1 MSVDIFI
8 RTYQH
13 DFFLLDYCLKSI
25 KKYVSGYNNVIICVR
40 EKEYDLLFK
49 EVNITTEKVF
59 KTHDFP
65 DNLDYCG
72 QQICKLSADFF
83 SDAEYILYVD
93 SDLIFYNF
101 MNVNIFFEN
110 GKAVI
115 LKDYW
120 KDVGEAKCWQKCL
133 IKLELFTDY
142 ELMRTIPYIYPR
154 HLLPEIREHISSK
167 TKSDFIN
174 GCLQIY
180 KKCGFSEFN
189 IMGSYAL
196 KNNKNISFVFS
207 KEKNYNFSKQFFS
220 HTPKN
225 ELIGQINNLI
235 I

>member
-13 DFFLLDYCLKSI
+13 DFFLLDYSLKSI

-65 DNLDYCG
+65 DEIDYCG
-72 QQICKLSADFF
+72 QQICKLLADCF

-93 SDLIFYNF
+93 SDTIFYNF
-101 MNVNIFFEN
+101 INVNIFFEN
-110 GKAVI
+110 DNAVI

-133 IKLELFTDY
+133 IKLDLLTEY
-142 ELMRTIPYIYPR
+142 ELMRTVPYIYPR
-154 HLLPEIREHISSK
+154 HLLSEIRDHISSK
-167 TKSDFIN
+167 TGLDFLN

-207 KEKNYNFSKQFFS
+207 KEKNYNFKKQFWS

-225 ELIGQINNLI
+225 ELINQIKNI